1 MKRLTVSDL
10 LTATGGALL
19 SGDPGAAVTSVC
31 TDSRKAGDGALFL
44 PLVGERFDGHDYI
57 DKALSLGAA
66 GCLCAKT
73 PASFLPGKFYISVA
87 DTRLALKALASW
99 YRSGFDIPFAQ
110 ITGSVGKTTTKEMIA
125 AVLSQKYRTLKT
137 AENFN
142 NDIGTPLTLLGL
154 DDTYEAAVIETGMD
168 HFGEIRYLGE
178 MVRPHIAV
186 ITNIGDAHI
195 EFLGSREGIL
205 KAKSEIFENLDA
217 DGVAVL
223 NGDDTLLDTVTLP
236 QRIVRCGESAH
247 SDVRVSGVVNRGID
261 GMVCTVRTEHTEYH
275 LEIPAPGRHMIYAAS
290 LAVAV
295 GEEMGL
301 TVEEIERG
309 VAAYEPTGSR
319 MRVHRLSGGR
329 RVLDDC
335 YNANPQ
341 SMSAAL
347 RVLSASE
354 GKKIAV
360 LGDMKELGALT
371 ESAHRAMGELC
382 ALLGVDQ
389 VIAIGEYARELA
401 DAAGEGAE
409 WYPDAESAVG
419 AAKRAFTEGSVLLCK
434 ASHSMHLEKIVEEL
448 LKTE

>member
-1 MKRLTVSDL
+1 MRRLTVSEL
-10 LTATGGALL
+10 LTATGGTLL
-19 SGDPGAAVTSVC
+19 AGGVSAAVTSVS
-31 TDSRKAGDGALFL
+31 TDSRKAGDKTLA
-44 PLVGERFDGHDYI
+44 
-57 DKALSLGAA
+57 LGAA
-66 GCLCAKT
+66 GCLCART
-73 PASFLPGKFYISVA
+73 PAAFLPDKFYIAVP

-99 YRSGFDIPFAQ
+99 YRGQFNIPVVQ

-125 AVLSQKYRTLKT
+125 SVVSQRYRTLKT

-217 DGVAVL
+217 DGVAIL
-223 NGDDTLLDTVTLP
+223 NGDDALLDTVALP

-247 SDVRVSGVVNRGID
+247 ADVRVSALRDRGID
-261 GMVCTVRTEHTEYH
+261 GIACTVTTERAEYQ
-275 LEIPAPGRHMIYAAS
+275 LNIPAPGRHMIYAAS

-295 GEEMGL
+295 GEELGL
-301 TVEEIERG
+301 SVPEIERG
-309 VAAYEPTGSR
+309 VALYEPAGSR
-319 MRVHRLSGGR
+319 MRVHRLSGDR
-329 RVLDDC
+329 RLLDDC

-347 RVLSASE
+347 RVLAASE

-360 LGDMKELGALT
+360 LGDMKELGELT

-382 ALLGVDQ
+382 ALLGIDR
-389 VIAIGEYARELA
+389 VIAVGEYAHGIA
-401 DAAGEGAE
+401 DAAHESAE
-409 WYPDAESAVG
+409 WYPDAESAVD
-419 AAKRAFTEGSVLLCK
+419 AARAAFTEGSVLLCK

-448 LKTE
+448 LKTT